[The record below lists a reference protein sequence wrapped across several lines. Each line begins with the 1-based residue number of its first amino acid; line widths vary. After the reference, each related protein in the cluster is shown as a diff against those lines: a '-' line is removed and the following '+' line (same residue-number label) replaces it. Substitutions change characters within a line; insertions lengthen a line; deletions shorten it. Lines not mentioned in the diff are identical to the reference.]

1 MGNLVRILD
10 TISFG
15 KMPEKLS
22 VVMVCC
28 DVNLWYVFF
37 FGFLGILRGSCCVY
51 VRTLNCVIRLLQ
63 EGLQVT
69 NLRETATL
77 LN

>member
-1 MGNLVRILD
+1 MRISD

-15 KMPEKLS
+15 KMPEELS

-28 DVNLWYVFF
+28 DVNLWDVFFF